1 SVQPDCIRSRSE
13 GKEYDMNENLHLINC
28 VANDLNCEYLSDLH
42 APHLLNS
49 IKKIIGNYV
58 AEDFTLK
65 DWQDTVNYILD
76 SNQIFESC
84 EEAKQFLLHY

>member
-1 SVQPDCIRSRSE
+1 
-13 GKEYDMNENLHLINC
+13 MNENLHLINC

-58 AEDFTLK
+58 AEDFTLLLITFL
-65 DWQDTVNYILD
+65 TVIRYLNLVKRQNNFCSTIND
-76 SNQIFESC
+76 N
-84 EEAKQFLLHY
+84 